1 MTTKS
6 PNILTNLIT
15 DATATRPDATAYYEQ
30 QQGLWQPVTWRQF
43 GHTVDCAAAALET
56 LGIEATQRIAIFSA
70 NRAGCLM
77 ADFAA
82 YALRVVP
89 VSLYATSSPEQVRYI
104 LNDSGARLIF
114 VGNNTQLQAVLG
126 IAADCPAL
134 EHIVGLSD
142 SVTAPADE
150 PRYLSIDNFLAL
162 GRAASPDCHRAV
174 SQRRAEALD
183 TDIATLIYTSGT
195 TGEPK
200 GAILPH
206 SCFNAC
212 LDAHRRWLVNVTDR
226 DTSLCFLPLSHIFEK
241 AWTYFCLWRGT
252 AVYINTD
259 PREIQTAI
267 RQVRPTLMCSVPR
280 FWEKAYA
287 AVQERIAAMKP
298 LQRLMVK
305 RALAIGRRRNLH
317 YHRLGLPVPKWLE
330 TRYRFYDRLVLSTM
344 RRVMGVDRGNMFPT
358 AGAPLSPAI
367 IEFFHTCGINI
378 VIGYGLSET
387 TATVTAYP
395 FTGWQLG
402 SVGTPIDCVDVKIGA
417 DSEIL
422 VKGPTVMTGYYNK
435 PDETAAAFT
444 PDGWF
449 RTGDAGYIDPSGT
462 LVITERIKDLF
473 KTSNG
478 KYIAP
483 QALETRLGEDKYIEQ
498 VAVIGNNRKYVTA
511 IIIPAFEAIKEY
523 ARKKHIQYQ
532 NLDELVRN
540 SDIRSLIQERIDKLQ
555 ASFASFEKIKKFT
568 LLPKEFTM
576 ENGELTNTLKIRRPV
591 INRHY
596 AREIE
601 AMYA

>member
-82 YALRVVP
+82 YALRAVP

-267 RQVRPTLMCSVPR
+267 RQVRPTLMC
-280 FWEKAYA
+280 
-287 AVQERIAAMKP
+287 
-298 LQRLMVK
+298 
-305 RALAIGRRRNLH
+305 
-317 YHRLGLPVPKWLE
+317 
-330 TRYRFYDRLVLSTM
+330 
-344 RRVMGVDRGNMFPT
+344 
-358 AGAPLSPAI
+358 
-367 IEFFHTCGINI
+367 
-378 VIGYGLSET
+378 
-387 TATVTAYP
+387 
-395 FTGWQLG
+395 
-402 SVGTPIDCVDVKIGA
+402 
-417 DSEIL
+417 
-422 VKGPTVMTGYYNK
+422 
-435 PDETAAAFT
+435 
-444 PDGWF
+444 
-449 RTGDAGYIDPSGT
+449 
-462 LVITERIKDLF
+462 
-473 KTSNG
+473 
-478 KYIAP
+478 
-483 QALETRLGEDKYIEQ
+483 
-498 VAVIGNNRKYVTA
+498 
-511 IIIPAFEAIKEY
+511 
-523 ARKKHIQYQ
+523 
-532 NLDELVRN
+532 
-540 SDIRSLIQERIDKLQ
+540 
-555 ASFASFEKIKKFT
+555 
-568 LLPKEFTM
+568 
-576 ENGELTNTLKIRRPV
+576 
-591 INRHY
+591 
-596 AREIE
+596 
-601 AMYA
+601 